1 MRILAW
7 RLIYGLQS
15 QMWSLYVDTSFI
27 ITFIGDDRPG
37 LVEELAGVIS
47 DHGGNWQESRLQQL
61 AGKFAGLVAI
71 SLPSDRDTEL
81 RNAMKALA
89 PKGLSVKV
97 TPLESLPDDAA
108 TARSVRLTIV
118 GPDRP
123 GIVREI
129 SSALAQQ
136 HINVVDMH
144 SDVSSAP
151 MSAEAMFSAS
161 VEAHIDEKSD
171 LEELQDRLEEIANL
185 MLVDVHLETD

>member
-1 MRILAW
+1 
-7 RLIYGLQS
+7 
-15 QMWSLYVDTSFI
+15 VDTSFI

-37 LVEELAGVIS
+37 LVEELSAVIT

-61 AGKFAGLVAI
+61 AGKFAGLVSV
-71 SLPSDRDTEL
+71 SLPGDRGEEL

-97 TPLESLPDDAA
+97 TAIESLKSDTPPGR
-108 TARSVRLTIV
+108 TIRLAIV

-129 SSALAQQ
+129 SAALAEQ

-161 VEAHIDEKSD
+161 VEAQVAEQSD
-171 LEELQDRLEEIANL
+171 LDELQDKLEDIANQ
-185 MLVDVHLETD
+185 MLVDVNMEAS

>member
-1 MRILAW
+1 
-7 RLIYGLQS
+7 
-15 QMWSLYVDTSFI
+15 VDTSFI

-37 LVEELAGVIS
+37 LVEELSAVIT

-61 AGKFAGLVAI
+61 AGKFAGLVSV
-71 SLPSDRDTEL
+71 SLPGDRGEDL
-81 RNAMKALA
+81 RTALKALA
-89 PKGLSVKV
+89 PIGLSVKV
-97 TPLESLPDDAA
+97 TALDSQSGAERAGR
-108 TARSVRLTIV
+108 TIRLTIV

-129 SSALAQQ
+129 SGALARQ

-161 VEAHIDEKSD
+161 VEAQIAEQSD
-171 LEELQDRLEEIANL
+171 LDELSEKLEEIANL
-185 MLVDVHLETD
+185 MLVDVQLDVD

>member
-1 MRILAW
+1 M
-7 RLIYGLQS
+7 
-15 QMWSLYVDTSFI
+15 DTSFI

-37 LVEELAGVIS
+37 LIEELSGVIS

-71 SLPSDRDTEL
+71 TLPSDRGEEL

-89 PKGLSVKV
+89 PRGLSVKV
-97 TPLESLPDDAA
+97 TALEAMPDDSHQGR
-108 TARSVRLTIV
+108 TIRLAIV

-129 SSALAQQ
+129 SAALAQQ
-136 HINVVDMH
+136 RINVVDMH

-151 MSAEAMFSAS
+151 MSAEAMFTAS
-161 VEAHIDEKSD
+161 VEAQIAAQSD
-171 LEELQDRLEEIANL
+171 LDELHDKLEEIANQ

>member
-1 MRILAW
+1 M
-7 RLIYGLQS
+7 
-15 QMWSLYVDTSFI
+15 DTSFI

-37 LVEELAGVIS
+37 LVEELSAVIT

-61 AGKFAGLVAI
+61 AGKFAGLVSV
-71 SLPSDRDTEL
+71 SLPSDRAEEL

-97 TPLESLPDDAA
+97 TALESVNSDRAA
-108 TARSVRLTIV
+108 GRTIRLAIV

-129 SSALAQQ
+129 SAALAQQ
-136 HINVVDMH
+136 HINVLDMH

-161 VEAHIDEKSD
+161 VEAQVDEKSD
-171 LEELQDRLEEIANL
+171 LEELHDKLEEIANQ
-185 MLVDVHLETD
+185 MLVDVQMEAN